1 MKSHS
6 IVRFIVTPLFLF
18 CTPLLFGQIITTSPE
33 LPIDNG
39 SVKIIFDAA
48 QGNAALKDYTGDVY
62 AHTGV
67 LTDKSSGSGDWKY
80 VKNAWGVNTPETKLT
95 RIDNN
100 TYELNISNIRSYY
113 GVPSSEKILKLAF
126 VFRSADSQKEGKEA
140 GNKDIFYDVYE
151 DKFALKITSNKG
163 PVIIALNEEMIVS
176 AASTQ
181 KASFTLL
188 MNETQIKSLTD
199 TSRINDTLSFTTPG
213 DYWIKIKSTA
223 ETQTLS
229 DSVYVSVHGDQN
241 ISPLPEGVR
250 MGINYINNQTVTL
263 VLYAPFKQSAYVIG
277 DFNNWLPSANYRM
290 NKDGDRFWIT
300 INNLEPQKEYIFQY
314 LVDGVIRI
322 ADPYS
327 EKISDPYEDHNIAST
342 TYPNLIAYPSGKTY
356 ERASVIQTGQSSY
369 SWKNTSY
376 TIPGKKDL
384 VIYELLIRDFTTEGT
399 IKAAKEKL
407 AYLKDLGINAV
418 ELMPF
423 NEFEGNVSW
432 GYNPNFYFAP
442 DKAYGTKTD
451 YKDFIDA
458 CHEQGIIVIQDIV
471 LNHAYGS
478 TPFAR
483 LYWDAANNR
492 PAADNPWFNVTSPN
506 TIYSWGCDFNHQ
518 STATKQFIDSV
529 AKFWMNEYKID
540 GFRYDFAKGFTNTPG
555 DGSAYDAQRIEN
567 LKRIA
572 DVVWQANP
580 KAYVILELFAPNDEE
595 KLLATYNK
603 GMLIWGNANST
614 FSEASKGFHDGNRSN
629 FSWAS
634 ASSRGYS
641 QPGLVT
647 YMESHDEERIMY
659 RNLTEGNSSGN
670 YTIRYINNALRRA
683 GMSAAFLLSIPG
695 PKMIWQF
702 GELGYDISINYID
715 RTAMKPVHWEYYDN
729 SERFNSVFKVYRA
742 MIDLRKQ
749 YPVFT
754 EGSISM
760 TVGSALKRINLAGND
775 MNVSLIG
782 NFGVAEGDIS
792 GEFAHTGTWYE
803 YFSGNPLEVT
813 STSQQVTL
821 QAGEYRMYTD
831 KILPAFNP
839 TTSSDDKLDESIT
852 LVYPNPANDVL
863 FISTEQVEGTL
874 EVLNSNGK
882 QVKKQTIDANVTQL
896 VIGDLTPGLYLLRA
910 TNKQKVILK
919 KFVKL

>member
-6 IVRFIVTPLFLF
+6 IVRFIVTSLFLS
-18 CTPLLFGQIITTSPE
+18 CTQLLFGQIITTSPE
-33 LPIDNG
+33 LPVDNG
-39 SVKIIFDAA
+39 PVKVIFDAT

-80 VKNAWGVNTPETKLT
+80 VKSDWGMNSPETKLT

-100 TYELNISNIRSYY
+100 TYELNISNIRSFY
-113 GVPSSEKILKLAF
+113 GVPSTEKILKLAF
-126 VFRSADSQKEGKEA
+126 VFRSADAQREGKEA

-163 PVIIALNEEMIVS
+163 PVIVALNEELIVS

-223 ETQTLS
+223 NTQTLT

-263 VLYAPFKQSAYVIG
+263 VLYAPFKQSVYVIG

-314 LVDGVIRI
+314 LVDGTIRI

-327 EKISDPYEDHNIAST
+327 EKISDPYDDQYIAST

-369 SWKNTSY
+369 AWKTTSY
-376 TIPGKKDL
+376 SIPDKEDL
-384 VIYELLIRDFTTEGT
+384 MIYELLIRDFTTEGT

-407 AYLKDLGINAV
+407 PYLKDLGINAI

-423 NEFEGNVSW
+423 NEFEGNNSW

-442 DKAYGTKTD
+442 DKAYGTKND

-492 PAADNPWFNVTSPN
+492 PATDNPWFNVTSPN
-506 TIYSWGCDFNHQ
+506 ATYFWGCDFNHQ
-518 STATKQFIDSV
+518 SMATKQFVDSV
-529 AKFWMNEYKID
+529 AKFWMDEYKID

-572 DVVWQANP
+572 DIVWQANP

-595 KLLATYNK
+595 KLLAAYNK

-614 FSEASKGFHDGNRSN
+614 FSEASKGFHDSSRSN

-715 RTAMKPVHWEYYDN
+715 RT
-729 SERFNSVFKVYRA
+729 
-742 MIDLRKQ
+742 
-749 YPVFT
+749 
-754 EGSISM
+754 
-760 TVGSALKRINLAGND
+760 
-775 MNVSLIG
+775 
-782 NFGVAEGDIS
+782 
-792 GEFAHTGTWYE
+792 
-803 YFSGNPLEVT
+803 
-813 STSQQVTL
+813 
-821 QAGEYRMYTD
+821 
-831 KILPAFNP
+831 
-839 TTSSDDKLDESIT
+839 
-852 LVYPNPANDVL
+852 
-863 FISTEQVEGTL
+863 
-874 EVLNSNGK
+874 
-882 QVKKQTIDANVTQL
+882 
-896 VIGDLTPGLYLLRA
+896 
-910 TNKQKVILK
+910 
-919 KFVKL
+919 